1 MNSGGTPSGLGG
13 RISRLKPF
21 TRTNLLNSQFTAMVL
36 CVVGDD
42 DQSLYRFRGATVDLF
57 RDFES
62 RYLARFGHPPEK
74 FLSTNYRSTKNIIE
88 FVDQY
93 ANLDRLSNGSN
104 CWKTKLETWSKC
116 EDGCSILGMFRDSIE
131 ELSLD
136 LSKFLH
142 NVFGEMESKSK
153 VLEK

>member
-1 MNSGGTPSGLGG
+1 M
-13 RISRLKPF
+13 I
-21 TRTNLLNSQFTAMVL
+21 LNHVIWHDSDNHL
-36 CVVGDD
+36 
-42 DQSLYRFRGATVDLF
+42 RK
-57 RDFES
+57 E
-62 RYLARFGHPPEK
+62 

-93 ANLDRLSNGSN
+93 ANLDPDYQTVRIAGKPSLGHGPNAKMGAP
-104 CWKTKLETWSKC
+104 
-116 EDGCSILGMFRDSIE
+116 ILGMFRDSIE

-136 LSKFLH
+136 LSKISH